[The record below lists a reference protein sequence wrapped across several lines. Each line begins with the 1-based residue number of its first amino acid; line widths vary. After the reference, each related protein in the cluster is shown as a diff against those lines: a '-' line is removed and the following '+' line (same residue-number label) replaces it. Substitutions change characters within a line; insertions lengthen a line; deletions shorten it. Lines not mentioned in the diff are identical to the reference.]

1 MTRTEGRKKGDKKG
15 DMYFRYVSPKGR
27 GQEEGG
33 HVPPVHVPEPRPT
46 VHLIC
51 NAHLD
56 PVWQWRW
63 EEGASEALATFRN
76 AVDILDEH
84 RDLVFCH
91 NEAVLYQWAEEFD
104 PALFD
109 AILRHARAGRWAVAG
124 GWFIQPDVNLPGT
137 ESLIRT
143 IAEGRRYFREKFGAA
158 PRVAYNFDSFGHSG
172 GLPQILRRAG
182 YEMYIHMRPQA
193 AELALPADL
202 YRWRGVDGTTI
213 PAYRIAVG
221 LYHTERDNIEDRLR
235 AGVALALELGRD
247 VPVFW
252 GLGNHGGG
260 ATRRDLKTI
269 DAFIAGET
277 RVKVIH
283 STPDRFYEAVKDAAA
298 GAPVFDGDLQRS
310 FTGCYTSLSR
320 VKRRAVASLGR
331 LVQAEA
337 FSAASWWL
345 AAADF
350 PETELG
356 DAWNMHNFND
366 FHDILSGSCVEPAE
380 RDALDLYGRAE
391 DVSRSAALRAAASL
405 NLGSA
410 ASPALPVTVFS
421 ANPSLRRAPVEFEC
435 MADYRPFWKGQWRLR
450 LFRADGR
457 EVVCQEEQ
465 PEALLPFNDWRRR
478 VSFIDDLPGVGV
490 TRYFLKAYELS
501 NGKEGGH
508 VPNVHVPSSGPVSA
522 LLHDPDHEEGG
533 HDERGHVPISQKLV
547 RVPESSALAHRLD
560 RTTGLVTSLKAD
572 GAGEVLAGP
581 LLEPLV
587 VEDTADSW
595 GTGRTSYRKIA
606 GRFRPAGRPSVIE
619 QGPVRTVTRSTL
631 VYRNSRI
638 IMDAVSYPRWP
649 VLEFRLRVVWNE
661 ERRRLK
667 LRVPTALASAGLLC
681 EVPGGAIRRPSDGE
695 EHVHGRWLVID
706 GKSGRKAAAVGVAS
720 CGQHGLDFLDGELRL
735 SVLRSSAYCHEQGF
749 DLDAQATKTGT
760 RTSGTCP
767 PGACPPAW
775 KFADIGVHEFR
786 LLVTAGSPAAVSAMM
801 PGLADHLAAPPLAY
815 AHLPYDSG
823 RAPSVESLIT
833 LAPASIRLLACKRSW
848 DGEALIV
855 RLQEAVGRKTKAR
868 LGVAVCAATTEKEE
882 RGHVPSEHVPIVDPA
897 WVPGGRERGHAP
909 EGHVPPVLVPLS
921 FQPFE
926 IKTLRVEK
934 VGTWRAVRMIE
945 EDG

>member
-1 MTRTEGRKKGDKKG
+1 MDKKKNKNNSEIG
-15 DMYFRYVSPKGR
+15 IVSPNL
-27 GQEEGG
+27 
-33 HVPPVHVPEPRPT
+33 T

-91 NEAVLYQWAEEFD
+91 NEAVLYQWAEELD

-109 AILRHARAGRWAVAG
+109 AILRHVRAGRWAVAG

-137 ESLIRT
+137 ESLVRT
-143 IAEGRRYFREKFGAA
+143 ITEGRRFFLDRFGAA

-193 AELALPADL
+193 PELALPADL

-221 LYHTERDNIEDRLR
+221 LYHTERDNIEDRLC
-235 AGVALALELGRD
+235 AGVALALALGRD

-260 ATRRDLKTI
+260 ATRRDLGVI
-269 DAFIAGET
+269 DAFIAGEG
-277 RVKVIH
+277 RVRILH
-283 STPDRFYEAVKDAAA
+283 STPDRFYETVKDAAA
-298 GAPVFDGDLQRS
+298 GAPVFDGDLQRC

-345 AAADF
+345 AGADF

-356 DAWNMHNFND
+356 EAWNMHNFND
-366 FHDILSGSCVEPAE
+366 FHDILTGSCVEPAE

-391 DVSRSAALRAAASL
+391 DVSRSAALRAAAAL

-410 ASPALPVTVFS
+410 SSPALPITVFS
-421 ANPSLRRAPVEFEC
+421 ANPSLRRAPIEFEC
-435 MADYRPFWKGQWRLR
+435 MADYRPFWKSHWRLR

-457 EVVCQEEQ
+457 EVVCQEER

-490 TRYFLKAYELS
+490 SRYFIKAFEII
-501 NGKEGGH
+501 N
-508 VPNVHVPSSGPVSA
+508 
-522 LLHDPDHEEGG
+522 PDHKEGG
-533 HDERGHVPISQKLV
+533 HDERGHVPPV
-547 RVPESSALAHRLD
+547 RVPESSALVHRID
-560 RTTGLVTSLKAD
+560 RKTGLVTSLKAG
-572 GAGEVLAGP
+572 GAGEALAGP

-587 VEDTADSW
+587 IEDTADSW

-606 GRFRPAGRPSVIE
+606 GRFRSACRPSVIE
-619 QGPVRTVTRSTL
+619 QGPVRTVTRSVL
-631 VYRNSRI
+631 VYRKSRI
-638 IMDAVSYPRWP
+638 VIDAVSYPRWP

-695 EHVHGRWLVID
+695 EHVHGRWLVIE

-720 CGQHGLDFLDGELRL
+720 SGQHGLDFRDGELRL

-749 DLDAQATKTGT
+749 DLDRSAPAAGT
-760 RTSGTCP
+760 RIGGTCPSGTCP
-767 PGACPPAW
+767 PAW
-775 KFADIGVHEFR
+775 KYADIGVHEFR
-786 LLVTAGSPAAVSAMM
+786 LLVTTGSPAAVRAMM
-801 PGLADHLAAPPLAY
+801 PGLADHLAAPPAAY
-815 AHLPYDSG
+815 PHLPYDSG
-823 RAPSVESLIT
+823 RAPSVEL
-833 LAPASIRLLACKRSW
+833 LLDVRPASIRLLACKRSW

-868 LGVAVCAATTEKEE
+868 LGVAACAPKTEKEE
-882 RGHVPSEHVPIVDPA
+882 RGHVPSEHVPIVNPA
-897 WVPGGRERGHAP
+897 WVPGGQERGH
-909 EGHVPPVLVPLS
+909 VPKVRVPLS

-926 IKTLRVEK
+926 IKTLRVERD
-934 VGTWRAVRMIE
+934 GTWRAVRMIE
-945 EDG
+945 EDR

>member
-1 MTRTEGRKKGDKKG
+1 MDKTKNNSEIG
-15 DMYFRYVSPKGR
+15 IVSPNL
-27 GQEEGG
+27 
-33 HVPPVHVPEPRPT
+33 T

-76 AVDILDEH
+76 AVYILDEH

-91 NEAVLYQWAEEFD
+91 NEAVLYQWAEELD

-109 AILRHARAGRWAVAG
+109 AILRHARAGRWAIAG
-124 GWFIQPDVNLPGT
+124 GWFIQPDLNLPGT
-137 ESLIRT
+137 ESLVRT
-143 IAEGRRYFREKFGAA
+143 IAEGRRYFGGRFGAA

-193 AELALPADL
+193 HELSLPADL

-260 ATRRDLKTI
+260 AMRRDLKTI

-337 FSAASWWL
+337 FAAASWWL
-345 AAADF
+345 AGVDF
-350 PETELG
+350 PEAEFRE
-356 DAWNMHNFND
+356 AWNMHNFND
-366 FHDILSGSCVEPAE
+366 FHDILTGSCVEPAE

-391 DVSRSAALRAAASL
+391 DMSRSAALRAAASL

-435 MADYRPFWKGQWRLR
+435 MADYRPFWKGRWRLR

-457 EVVCQEEQ
+457 EVVCQEER

-490 TRYFLKAYELS
+490 SRYFIKAFEIIP
-501 NGKEGGH
+501 GKER
-508 VPNVHVPSSGPVSA
+508 
-522 LLHDPDHEEGG
+522 EK
-533 HDERGHVPISQKLV
+533 ERGHVPEV
-547 RVPESSALAHRLD
+547 HVPFL
-560 RTTGLVTSLKAD
+560 
-572 GAGEVLAGP
+572 
-581 LLEPLV
+581 
-587 VEDTADSW
+587 
-595 GTGRTSYRKIA
+595 
-606 GRFRPAGRPSVIE
+606 FRPAL
-619 QGPVRTVTRSTL
+619 RTL
-631 VYRNSRI
+631 
-638 IMDAVSYPRWP
+638 
-649 VLEFRLRVVWNE
+649 
-661 ERRRLK
+661 
-667 LRVPTALASAGLLC
+667 
-681 EVPGGAIRRPSDGE
+681 
-695 EHVHGRWLVID
+695 
-706 GKSGRKAAAVGVAS
+706 
-720 CGQHGLDFLDGELRL
+720 
-735 SVLRSSAYCHEQGF
+735 
-749 DLDAQATKTGT
+749 
-760 RTSGTCP
+760 
-767 PGACPPAW
+767 
-775 KFADIGVHEFR
+775 
-786 LLVTAGSPAAVSAMM
+786 
-801 PGLADHLAAPPLAY
+801 
-815 AHLPYDSG
+815 
-823 RAPSVESLIT
+823 
-833 LAPASIRLLACKRSW
+833 
-848 DGEALIV
+848 
-855 RLQEAVGRKTKAR
+855 
-868 LGVAVCAATTEKEE
+868 
-882 RGHVPSEHVPIVDPA
+882 
-897 WVPGGRERGHAP
+897 
-909 EGHVPPVLVPLS
+909 
-921 FQPFE
+921 
-926 IKTLRVEK
+926 
-934 VGTWRAVRMIE
+934 
-945 EDG
+945 